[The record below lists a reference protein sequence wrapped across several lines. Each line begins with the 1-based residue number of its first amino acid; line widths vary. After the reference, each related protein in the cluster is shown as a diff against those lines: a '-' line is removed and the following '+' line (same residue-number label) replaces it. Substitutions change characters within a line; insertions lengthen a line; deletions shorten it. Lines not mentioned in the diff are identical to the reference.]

1 MIVAGDVGG
10 TKTILALFELNEECW
25 VCYKKKTI
33 FKC

>member
-10 TKTILALFELNEECW
+10 TKTILALFELKEGRW
-25 VCYKKKTI
+25 DCYKKKTV